1 MGFSQNAV
9 LIVMGSGMTAVL
21 AVLGWVVVRILQLSV
36 RIASLEAETRARF
49 AQIGINC
56 SQRLDWIRAVEK
68 RQDEI
73 AENVA
78 QIRGLLEAD
87 RRN

>member
-9 LIVMGSGMTAVL
+9 LIVLGSGLTAVL
-21 AVLGWVVVRILQLSV
+21 AVLGWVVVRVLQLSV

-73 AENVA
+73 ADNVA
-78 QIRGLLEAD
+78 QIKGLLEAD